1 MAQEL
6 YSASTEVFFIRTPMS
21 VNILERSL
29 IKLELMLEL
38 IWSVG
43 QLGESL
49 FYDWRHSA
57 LLVLILQVT
66 ISTIT
71 DNKHHGDISNIKHR
85 RERKRILSVLVYTK
99 NARCIFLIIS
109 QQEEEQA
116 HVLQRWRKILSFQL
130 SLLPVTPDKTNLR
143 ILLELKWFIICSHI
157 FQ

>member
-1 MAQEL
+1 
-6 YSASTEVFFIRTPMS
+6 MS

-71 DNKHHGDISNIKHR
+71 DNKHHGQRYFKHQTP
-85 RERKRILSVLVYTK
+85 ERKKK
-99 NARCIFLIIS
+99 NFIS
-109 QQEEEQA
+109 FSLYKKCPMHFSYHFPAGGGAGACVTEVKEN
-116 HVLQRWRKILSFQL
+116 SFI
-130 SLLPVTPDKTNLR
+130 STVTPT
-143 ILLELKWFIICSHI
+143 SHSR
-157 FQ
+157 QN